1 MAKKK
6 RFTVD
11 YNRIEQQV
19 WAMAEP
25 LAADLGLELIDVQ
38 YVQEAGHYYLR
49 LFIDR
54 EPPVDH
60 NCCQSLSEL
69 IGEALDR
76 HDPIG
81 PSYFLEVSSPGL
93 ARPLKREADFIRF
106 AGRQVD
112 ISLYA
117 PWEGKKEFRGVLRG
131 LTENHVVIEENGLEK
146 FIPCDAVARACLAV
160 DLTAL

>member
-6 RFTVD
+6 RLTVD

-19 WAMAEP
+19 WTMAKPVAE
-25 LAADLGLELIDVQ
+25 ALGLELIDVE
-38 YVQEAGHYYLR
+38 YVKEAGNYYLR

-54 EPPVDH
+54 DPPVDH

-76 HDPIG
+76 HNPIG
-81 PSYFLEVSSPGL
+81 QSYFLEVSSPGL
-93 ARPLKREADFIRF
+93 ARTLKREADFIRF

-112 ISLYA
+112 ILLYA
-117 PWEGKKEFRGVLRG
+117 AWEGKKEYRGILHG
-131 LTENHVVIEENGLEK
+131 LTENYVLIEENGLEK
-146 FIPCDAVARACLAV
+146 RIPCDAVARVCLAV
-160 DLTAL
+160 DFK